1 MSSLFSKIAG
11 IFGKSE
17 PKEESSQHTAPE
29 ATTAN
34 DAVKAEPLTA
44 SDNIDDT
51 DDVNIENSGDSE
63 NIDNLDIT
71 EPALLIRISRAYD
84 TNMTEQELYDITRSS
99 WKVNYDRV
107 KNVEYAFSIYQGQIL
122 EVYKVAGWYGA
133 GTTFA
138 ERNEDALASGR
149 FEFVGSIAEDA
160 IRNKYLDKSVQHFFK
175 PGNAQPIMYL
185 NC

>member
-17 PKEESSQHTAPE
+17 SKDKSDQHTAPE

-34 DAVKAEPLTA
+34 DTVEPEPLPV
-44 SDNIDDT
+44 SDNT
-51 DDVNIENSGDSE
+51 NGVNVESSSDSE
-63 NIDNLDIT
+63 NIDHLDIT
-71 EPALLIRISRAYD
+71 EPSLLIRISRAYD
-84 TNMTEQELYDITRSS
+84 ANMTEQELYDITRSS
-99 WKVNYDRV
+99 WKVNHDRV
-107 KNVEYAFSIYQGQIL
+107 QNVEYAFSIYQGQIL
-122 EVYKVAGWYGA
+122 EVYKVAGWYAA

-149 FEFVGSIAEDA
+149 FEFVGTIAEDDVRDKY
-160 IRNKYLDKSVQHFFK
+160 INKSAKHLFK
-175 PGNAQPIMYL
+175 PGNASPVMYL

>member
-17 PKEESSQHTAPE
+17 SKDKSDQHTAPE

-34 DAVKAEPLTA
+34 DTVEPEPLPV
-44 SDNIDDT
+44 SDNT
-51 DDVNIENSGDSE
+51 NGVNIESSSDSE
-63 NIDNLDIT
+63 NIDHLDIT
-71 EPALLIRISRAYD
+71 EPSLLIRISRAYD
-84 TNMTEQELYDITRSS
+84 ANMTEQELYDITRSS

-107 KNVEYAFSIYQGQIL
+107 QNVEYAFSIYQGQIL

-138 ERNEDALASGR
+138 ERNEDALTSGR
-149 FEFVGSIAEDA
+149 FEFVGTIAEDDVRDKY
-160 IRNKYLDKSVQHFFK
+160 INKSAKHLFK
-175 PGNAQPIMYL
+175 PGNASPVMYL

>member
-1 MSSLFSKIAG
+1 MSSFFSKIAG

-17 PKEESSQHTAPE
+17 PKEESSQHTTPE
-29 ATTAN
+29 SPLATEPEETEQA
-34 DAVKAEPLTA
+34 AVPDNIESVVAEE
-44 SDNIDDT
+44 SDN
-51 DDVNIENSGDSE
+51 SE

-84 TNMTEQELYDITRSS
+84 ANMTEQELYDITRSS

-107 KNVEYAFSIYQGQIL
+107 QNVEYAFSIYQGQIL
-122 EVYKVAGWYGA
+122 EVYKVAGWYAA

-138 ERNEDALASGR
+138 ERNEDALSSGR
-149 FEFVGSIAEDA
+149 FEFVGTIAEDDVRDKY
-160 IRNKYLDKSVQHFFK
+160 INKSAKHLFK
-175 PGNAQPIMYL
+175 PGNASPAMYL